1 MQVRGACANFSS
13 PRASMTYSRRIRG
26 VKQQSVFLH
35 HEGLSMTSASTFSIQ
50 AVQKR
55 RKIAALASGF
65 VIVVFAMFTQ
75 SLDGIHAFWHEVV
88 EWTGRV
94 AIAVAIIGRAW
105 CSLYIGGRKK
115 EEIVD
120 RGPYSVTRNP
130 LYMFSF
136 IGAFG
141 VGAQAGSLVIAVLFV
156 IAAVVVFTATVEREE
171 AWLSNHFGEAYRAY
185 RARTPR
191 FMPRLSLWQDSGELV
206 VRPAF
211 FLLTLRDGLVFLLAI
226 PLFEFIDLCQAQGWL
241 PVLIRLP

>member
-1 MQVRGACANFSS
+1 
-13 PRASMTYSRRIRG
+13 
-26 VKQQSVFLH
+26 
-35 HEGLSMTSASTFSIQ
+35 MTSTSSSTFSIQ

-55 RKIAALASGF
+55 RKIAALMSGI

-75 SLDGIHAFWHEVV
+75 SFDGINSVWHEIV
-88 EWTGRV
+88 EWTGRA

-136 IGAFG
+136 VGAFG
-141 VGAQAGSLVIAVLFV
+141 VGAQAGSLVIAILFV
-156 IAAVVVFTATVEREE
+156 VAAVVVFSATVEREE
-171 AWLSNHFGEAYRAY
+171 AWLSNHFGEAYRSY

-191 FMPRLSLWQDSGELV
+191 FLPHPSLWRDSGELS

-226 PLFEFIDLCQAQGWL
+226 PLFEFIDYCQAQGWL
-241 PVLIRLP
+241 PILLHLP

>member
-1 MQVRGACANFSS
+1 
-13 PRASMTYSRRIRG
+13 MTT
-26 VKQQSVFLH
+26 
-35 HEGLSMTSASTFSIQ
+35 TSTSTFSIQ

-75 SLDGIHAFWHEVV
+75 SFDGIHAVWHEIV
-88 EWTGRV
+88 EWTGRA

-115 EEIVD
+115 AEIVD

-156 IAAVVVFTATVEREE
+156 VAAVAVFSATVEREE
-171 AWLSNHFGEAYRAY
+171 AWLGNHFGEAYRAY
-185 RARTPR
+185 SARTPR
-191 FMPRLSLWQDSGELV
+191 FLPRLSLWQDSGELS

-226 PLFEFIDLCQAQGWL
+226 PLFEFIDFCQAQGWL
-241 PVLIRLP
+241 PVLLRVP